1 MGERERRRAEFSPF
15 AKTRTRTKVAM
26 IERENVSTSL
36 GEQGPKLREYRFL
49 TPSGHGGSS
58 SRNLRPNFL
67 AHSCR
72 RRGRNFGKLATSWM
86 GLGPSEI
93 FTAPASIGADGRASG
108 ELELEREGGKS
119 R

>member
-49 TPSGHGGSS
+49 TTSGQWGSS
-58 SRNLRPNFL
+58 SRNHGLNLLP
-67 AHSCR
+67 SSVKGG
-72 RRGRNFGKLATSWM
+72 GRNFGKLAKSWM
-86 GLGPSEI
+86 G
-93 FTAPASIGADGRASG
+93 
-108 ELELEREGGKS
+108 
-119 R
+119 